1 MFVLYAD
8 KNQLT
13 VRKKEPITSGSI
25 NVYRARFEFSPD
37 WQGLTKTAVFKAGN
51 EVRSVLL
58 GADGQC
64 TVPWEVLSSHGRQL
78 TAGICGTR
86 GTDMVLP
93 TVYASLGV
101 ILEGVPGDGE
111 GSKPPTPDLWE
122 QELAGKGDTLAYDG
136 LNLSLK
142 SGDKMLSSVEVAGGG
157 GEYIPVPGPQGPEG
171 PPGPKGDAG
180 PQGPAGPRG
189 DPGPQGRQ
197 GPAGMDGAPG
207 PKGDSGP
214 QGPKGDK
221 GDPGEQGPPGA
232 DGAQGEPGLGV
243 PPGGTTGQILAKTGN
258 ADYDTHWVST
268 PAVVTPGQMEQALAA
283 KQDKLTGRPGQVVG
297 FDGMGLAYAV
307 PGWSNQNLLIN
318 ADFRNPV
325 NRNGQTEYTA
335 SNVPICTLDCWIMF
349 GTSSSIAKLE
359 VIDGGVRI
367 TSGDAFR
374 QVLGDNVVK
383 SLIGKTVTVSALMDI
398 EVPPAAG
405 QIGMVSESAWVGLTP
420 LPRTAGTDILVSA
433 TVSIG
438 DVSKLNPWIYSAPDG
453 VYKLKAMKLELGPV
467 QTLAH
472 KDSSGKWVLNDP
484 PDYDLQYALCSL
496 YSPITGEFVGIQHS
510 NQNLL
515 DNGYFVDPINQS
527 GLSAYRGGGYS
538 IDRWCSYSGTPTI
551 TIVSNG
557 ITQSKGDWGEPLET
571 SRFFPGTYT
580 ASVLT
585 SNGNLGVVAVDLKRS
600 TDTSYF
606 SKLIPGVNASIQF
619 IANWQPGI
627 HLFFLRVDSDEIVWS
642 AAKLELGPVQT
653 LAHQDADGNWVLN
666 DPAPNKALELAKCQR
681 YQAVLEPEG
690 RYSGSLYANG
700 MSGRLFVPTPVTLR
714 ANPAIDNSAFAII
727 ADNKLITDVSV
738 TKATAVSNG
747 VIVDFALKT
756 AAPGNSVVI
765 ANTLTRTI
773 LDANL

>member
-1 MFVLYAD
+1 METSTNLGRVSLVPRGEYDPAAQYERLDVVRYNRSSYLVLRDVTGAAPTD
-8 KNQLT
+8 
-13 VRKKEPITSGSI
+13 
-25 NVYRARFEFSPD
+25 
-37 WQGLTKTAVFKAGN
+37 
-51 EVRSVLL
+51 
-58 GADGQC
+58 GADYMLIA
-64 TVPWEVLSSHGRQL
+64 E
-78 TAGICGTR
+78 R
-86 GTDMVLP
+86 GG
-93 TVYASLGV
+93 A
-101 ILEGVPGDGE
+101 
-111 GSKPPTPDLWE
+111 
-122 QELAGKGDTLAYDG
+122 
-136 LNLSLK
+136 
-142 SGDKMLSSVEVAGGG
+142 
-157 GEYIPVPGPQGPEG
+157 GPQGPIGATG
-171 PPGPKGDAG
+171 PQGVPGPKGDTGDTG
-180 PQGPAGPRG
+180 PIGPRG
-189 DPGPQGRQ
+189 DAGPIGETGPTGEAGPQ
-197 GPAGMDGAPG
+197 GAPG
-207 PKGDSGP
+207 PKGDTGDAGP
-214 QGPKGDK
+214 EGKKGDRGDSGPKGDQ
-221 GDPGEQGPPGA
+221 GDAGVGIQSIERTDGSCTAGTTDVYTITLTDGSAYTFQVYNGA
-232 DGAQGEPGLGV
+232 DGQGAGDMVKSVYDPQNKVTDIFAYADEAAQTAAQEAKEGADPA
-243 PPGGTTGQILAKTGN
+243 GTAAAALEGHQE
-258 ADYDTHWVST
+258 DTAAH
-268 PAVVTPGQMEQALAA
+268 GALFAA
-283 KQDKLTGRPGQVVG
+283 KQNKLTGQPGQVVG

-433 TVSIG
+433 TVSSG

-557 ITQSKGDWGEPLET
+557 IKQSKGDWGEPLET

>member
-1 MFVLYAD
+1 METQLYPGIAFSPPAALTDNIGAGDTIIPVSDAEAFPPAPNLATIGADEEGETILYAA
-8 KNQLT
+8 KTATALSGCT
-13 VRKKEPITSGSI
+13 RGVEGTARAWSAGEPIARNWTAKDHADLIAAVREAKEGSDP
-25 NVYRARFEFSPD
+25 A
-37 WQGLTKTAVFKAGN
+37 GTAA
-51 EVRSVLL
+51 
-58 GADGQC
+58 A
-64 TVPWEVLSSHGRQL
+64 
-78 TAGICGTR
+78 A
-86 GTDMVLP
+86 
-93 TVYASLGV
+93 
-101 ILEGVPGDGE
+101 LEGH
-111 GSKPPTPDLWE
+111 
-122 QELAGKGDTLAYDG
+122 QEDTA
-136 LNLSLK
+136 
-142 SGDKMLSSVEVAGGG
+142 AH
-157 GEYIPVPGPQGPEG
+157 
-171 PPGPKGDAG
+171 
-180 PQGPAGPRG
+180 
-189 DPGPQGRQ
+189 
-197 GPAGMDGAPG
+197 GA
-207 PKGDSGP
+207 
-214 QGPKGDK
+214 
-221 GDPGEQGPPGA
+221 
-232 DGAQGEPGLGV
+232 LF
-243 PPGGTTGQILAKTGN
+243 
-258 ADYDTHWVST
+258 
-268 PAVVTPGQMEQALAA
+268 AA
-283 KQDKLTGRPGQVVG
+283 KQDKLTGQPGQVVG

-484 PDYDLQYALCSL
+484 PDYDLQYALCRL

-527 GLSAYRGGGYS
+527 GLSAYSGGGYS

-557 ITQSKGDWGEPLET
+557 IKQSKGDWGEPLET

-627 HLFFLRVDSDEIVWS
+627 HLFFLQVDSDEIVWS

>member
-1 MFVLYAD
+1 METQLYPGIAFSPPAALTDNIGAGDTIIPVSDAESFPPAPNLATIGADEEGETVLYAA
-8 KNQLT
+8 KTATALSGCT
-13 VRKKEPITSGSI
+13 RGVEGTARAWSAGEPI
-25 NVYRARFEFSPD
+25 ARN
-37 WQGLTKTAVFKAGN
+37 WTAKDHADLIAA
-51 EVRSVLL
+51 VREAKEASDPV
-58 GADGQC
+58 G
-64 TVPWEVLSSHGRQL
+64 
-78 TAGICGTR
+78 TA
-86 GTDMVLP
+86 
-93 TVYASLGV
+93 AAA
-101 ILEGVPGDGE
+101 LEGH
-111 GSKPPTPDLWE
+111 
-122 QELAGKGDTLAYDG
+122 QEDTA
-136 LNLSLK
+136 
-142 SGDKMLSSVEVAGGG
+142 AH
-157 GEYIPVPGPQGPEG
+157 
-171 PPGPKGDAG
+171 
-180 PQGPAGPRG
+180 
-189 DPGPQGRQ
+189 
-197 GPAGMDGAPG
+197 GA
-207 PKGDSGP
+207 
-214 QGPKGDK
+214 
-221 GDPGEQGPPGA
+221 
-232 DGAQGEPGLGV
+232 LF
-243 PPGGTTGQILAKTGN
+243 
-258 ADYDTHWVST
+258 
-268 PAVVTPGQMEQALAA
+268 AA

>member
-1 MFVLYAD
+1 METSTNLGRVSLVPRGEYDPAAQYERLDVVRYNRSSYLVLRDVTGAAPTD
-8 KNQLT
+8 
-13 VRKKEPITSGSI
+13 
-25 NVYRARFEFSPD
+25 
-37 WQGLTKTAVFKAGN
+37 
-51 EVRSVLL
+51 
-58 GADGQC
+58 GADYMLIA
-64 TVPWEVLSSHGRQL
+64 E
-78 TAGICGTR
+78 R
-86 GTDMVLP
+86 GG
-93 TVYASLGV
+93 A
-101 ILEGVPGDGE
+101 
-111 GSKPPTPDLWE
+111 
-122 QELAGKGDTLAYDG
+122 
-136 LNLSLK
+136 
-142 SGDKMLSSVEVAGGG
+142 
-157 GEYIPVPGPQGPEG
+157 GPQGPIGATG
-171 PPGPKGDAG
+171 PQGVPGPKGDTGDTG
-180 PQGPAGPRG
+180 PIGPRG
-189 DPGPQGRQ
+189 DAGPIGETGPTGEAGPQ
-197 GPAGMDGAPG
+197 GAPG
-207 PKGDSGP
+207 PKGDTGDAGP
-214 QGPKGDK
+214 EGKKGDRGDSGPKGDQ
-221 GDPGEQGPPGA
+221 GDAGVGIQSIERTDGSCTAGTTDVYTITLTDGSAYTFQLYNGA
-232 DGAQGEPGLGV
+232 DGQGAGDMVKSVYDPQNKVTDIFAYADEAAQTAAQEAKEGADPA
-243 PPGGTTGQILAKTGN
+243 GTAAAALEGHQE
-258 ADYDTHWVST
+258 DTAAH
-268 PAVVTPGQMEQALAA
+268 GALFAA
-283 KQDKLTGRPGQVVG
+283 KQNKLTGQPGQVVG

-433 TVSIG
+433 TVSSG

-557 ITQSKGDWGEPLET
+557 IKQSKGDWGEPLET

>member
-1 MFVLYAD
+1 METQLYPGIAFSPPAALTDNIGAGDTIIPVSDAEAFPPAPNLATIGADEEGETILYAA
-8 KNQLT
+8 KTATALSGCT
-13 VRKKEPITSGSI
+13 RGVEGTARAWSAGEPIARNWTAKDHADLIAAVREAKEGSDP
-25 NVYRARFEFSPD
+25 A
-37 WQGLTKTAVFKAGN
+37 GTAA
-51 EVRSVLL
+51 
-58 GADGQC
+58 A
-64 TVPWEVLSSHGRQL
+64 
-78 TAGICGTR
+78 A
-86 GTDMVLP
+86 
-93 TVYASLGV
+93 
-101 ILEGVPGDGE
+101 LEGH
-111 GSKPPTPDLWE
+111 
-122 QELAGKGDTLAYDG
+122 QEDTA
-136 LNLSLK
+136 
-142 SGDKMLSSVEVAGGG
+142 AH
-157 GEYIPVPGPQGPEG
+157 
-171 PPGPKGDAG
+171 
-180 PQGPAGPRG
+180 
-189 DPGPQGRQ
+189 
-197 GPAGMDGAPG
+197 GA
-207 PKGDSGP
+207 
-214 QGPKGDK
+214 
-221 GDPGEQGPPGA
+221 
-232 DGAQGEPGLGV
+232 LF
-243 PPGGTTGQILAKTGN
+243 
-258 ADYDTHWVST
+258 
-268 PAVVTPGQMEQALAA
+268 AA
-283 KQDKLTGRPGQVVG
+283 KQDKLTGQPGQVVG

-496 YSPITGEFVGIQHS
+496 YSPITGEWVGFQHS
-510 NQNLL
+510 NPNLL
-515 DNGYFVDPINQS
+515 DNWYFADPVNQRGQDTYTQRGYAVDRWNLNS
-527 GLSAYRGGGYS
+527 GVMQVSGGG
-538 IDRWCSYSGTPTI
+538 I
-551 TIVSNG
+551 TLAPQG
-557 ITQSKGDWGEPLET
+557 T
-571 SRFFPGTYT
+571 SRVQLQQVLENPNALYGK
-580 ASVLT
+580 VLT
-585 SNGNLGVVAVDLKRS
+585 MSFYIDGQIYSQTVSIPQHPSFPLDTTSPEIDGMRLYLYQGTENGVFWAG
-600 TDTSYF
+600 
-606 SKLIPGVNASIQF
+606 
-619 IANWQPGI
+619 
-627 HLFFLRVDSDEIVWS
+627 LRVEPGCAAKTVV
-642 AAKLELGPVQT
+642 AAKLEFGTVQT
-653 LAHQDADGNWVLN
+653 LAHKDSSGKWVLN
-666 DPAPNKALELAKCQR
+666 DPPPNKALELAKCQR

-738 TKATAVSNG
+738 TKTTAVSNG

>member
-1 MFVLYAD
+1 METQLYPGIAFSPPAALTDNIGAGDTIIPVSDAEAFPPAPNLATIGADEEGETILYAA
-8 KNQLT
+8 KTATALSGCT
-13 VRKKEPITSGSI
+13 RGVEGTARAWSAGEPIARNWTAKDHADLIAAVREAKEGSDP
-25 NVYRARFEFSPD
+25 A
-37 WQGLTKTAVFKAGN
+37 GTAA
-51 EVRSVLL
+51 
-58 GADGQC
+58 A
-64 TVPWEVLSSHGRQL
+64 
-78 TAGICGTR
+78 A
-86 GTDMVLP
+86 
-93 TVYASLGV
+93 
-101 ILEGVPGDGE
+101 LEGH
-111 GSKPPTPDLWE
+111 
-122 QELAGKGDTLAYDG
+122 QEDTA
-136 LNLSLK
+136 
-142 SGDKMLSSVEVAGGG
+142 AH
-157 GEYIPVPGPQGPEG
+157 
-171 PPGPKGDAG
+171 
-180 PQGPAGPRG
+180 
-189 DPGPQGRQ
+189 
-197 GPAGMDGAPG
+197 GA
-207 PKGDSGP
+207 
-214 QGPKGDK
+214 
-221 GDPGEQGPPGA
+221 
-232 DGAQGEPGLGV
+232 LF
-243 PPGGTTGQILAKTGN
+243 
-258 ADYDTHWVST
+258 
-268 PAVVTPGQMEQALAA
+268 AA
-283 KQDKLTGRPGQVVG
+283 KQDKLTGQPGQVVG

-484 PDYDLQYALCSL
+484 PDYDLQYALCRL

-527 GLSAYRGGGYS
+527 GLSAYSGGGYS

-557 ITQSKGDWGEPLET
+557 IKQSKGDWGEPLET